1 MYDTHALSLS
11 LCFSLS
17 LSLCLSLSLSLCP
30 SLSLSP
36 SPSPSLSLS
45 LSLTHRRLTKD
56 NVKPSGRQIGKLN
69 NSNPGIIF
77 DYVSTQF
84 LYPMWLY

>member
-11 LCFSLS
+11 LSLCLSPSYSLLLS
-17 LSLCLSLSLSLCP
+17 LSLPLSLS
-30 SLSLSP
+30 
-36 SPSPSLSLS
+36 
-45 LSLTHRRLTKD
+45 HRRLTKD